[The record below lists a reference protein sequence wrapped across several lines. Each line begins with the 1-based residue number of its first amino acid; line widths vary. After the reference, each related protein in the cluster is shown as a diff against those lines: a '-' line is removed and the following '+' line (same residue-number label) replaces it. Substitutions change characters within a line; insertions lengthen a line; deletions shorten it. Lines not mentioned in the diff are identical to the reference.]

1 MFTTIPFSKG
11 DFLLQYKGDFI
22 SGKEGE
28 EREDKYPEEAG
39 NFLYFFSDNGKTC
52 WYVFNLQYSKVNL
65 EKNMIL

>member
-39 NFLYFFSDNGKTC
+39 NFYTSSQTMERLVGMYLSC
-52 WYVFNLQYSKVNL
+52 RCSKVNL
-65 EKNMIL
+65 EKA